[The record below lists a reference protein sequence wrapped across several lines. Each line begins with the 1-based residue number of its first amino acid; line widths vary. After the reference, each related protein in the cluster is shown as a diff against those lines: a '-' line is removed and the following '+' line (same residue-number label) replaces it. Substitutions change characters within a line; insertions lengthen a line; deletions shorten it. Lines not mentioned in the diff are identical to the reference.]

1 MTSKIFNKYTVG
13 TLILVLTFLI
23 VSPIIV
29 KNKVVNLLQD
39 EMAEDGKYSFVY
51 DELNISLLKKF
62 PKVSLDAKSFA
73 LSSGDDSLMAV
84 EQVNAELS
92 LSKVLGNELEFKYIH
107 FVKPYLKYDLP
118 SAPEKVNIEDYNDV
132 MVQPNLHQSDVVE
145 DDDESD
151 FLSIDVLKIEEL
163 KISNGTVLLLGDDSL
178 YLTFNGIDYTMS
190 GQLSKEIIALDLD
203 FKVDS
208 FSYETSGFSMNNIP
222 LSWNSIL
229 NYNIENEYISF
240 GENEL
245 KIGAVNTQFSGSIKA
260 DDHPVFD
267 LKFAANDAKVM
278 DVLTLINPKLA
289 EERLAADGLVALEG
303 YVKGTYRGANLWPAF
318 EVDFLMKDAW
328 FKYHELSQKVE
339 DINVS
344 AKISHSEGTSV
355 DATVISVDSMS
366 LQAGKNYLKSNMKI
380 TSPITDVA
388 VRGEVEGDL
397 DLASLQKSIPISQ
410 GNLQGKIT
418 ADVAFD
424 GKLSDIENE
433 NYEAFDAEGFLS
445 LRNYFMKNKALPQGI
460 SVASADLDFTP
471 ERINIKHFRGKL
483 GTSDMSLS
491 GYLANY
497 FAYFFDNK
505 DLKGVLNVSSNYIN
519 MNEFATSYTP
529 ANTAKSASAASSSA
543 ATSSNAKSSEVFMVP
558 QQLNLTLNTNVNKVK
573 ADDVILTYC
582 RGKLVMRDSR
592 LDLTNFSFNTLGGNV
607 NVNGQYN
614 SQNTKAVFSD
624 LNLNIKNIEIA
635 QAVQSI
641 SLFKNMLPPTQIT
654 QGKLSSE
661 MSYYAAFGSD
671 GEVDLNSVKS
681 VGYLSSP
688 GIRIANNSGLNTL
701 AAHLKVAR
709 YKDVTTSPVR
719 IDYTMK
725 SGQLALSPFDVKV
738 VDRNINASGWYNIN
752 NTLNF
757 SIKTTIKAS
766 EIGAEISKY
775 VAMVSDPNKPLP
787 VTVIFSGDAS
797 KPDIKYD
804 TREAIKILREDV
816 TKNLNG
822 DAVRSILKGLFN

>member
-62 PKVSLDAKSFA
+62 PKVSLDAKSFV
-73 LSSGDDSLMAV
+73 LSDSVDSLMAV
-84 EQVNAELS
+84 EQVDAELS
-92 LSKVLGNELEFKYIH
+92 LSKVLGNELEFKSIH
-107 FVKPYLKYDLP
+107 FIKPYLKYDLP
-118 SAPEKVNIEDYNDV
+118 SSPEKVNIEDSNDV
-132 MVQPNLHQSDVVE
+132 IAQPNLHTS
-145 DDDESD
+145 DDEKDDTECD
-151 FLSIDVLKIEEL
+151 FLSIDVLKIDEL
-163 KISNGTVLLLGDDSL
+163 RISDGTVLLQGDDSL
-178 YLTFNGIDYTMS
+178 FLSFNGINYTMS
-190 GQLSKEIIALDLD
+190 GQLSKEIITLDLD

-222 LSWNSIL
+222 LTWNSIL
-229 NYNIENEYISF
+229 NYDIENEYISF

-260 DDHPVFD
+260 DDQPLFD

-303 YVKGTYRGANLWPAF
+303 YVKGTYCSANLWPAF

-344 AKISHSEGTSV
+344 AKISHNEGTSV
-355 DATVISVDSMS
+355 DATIVSVDNLS
-366 LQAGKNYLKSNMKI
+366 LQAGENYLKSKMKI
-380 TSPITDVA
+380 TSPITDVT
-388 VRGEVEGDL
+388 VKGEVEGDL
-397 DLASLQKSIPISQ
+397 DLASLQNSIPISQ
-410 GNLQGKIT
+410 GNLVGKII
-418 ADVAFD
+418 ANVAFD

-445 LRNYFMKNKALPQGI
+445 LRNYFMKNETLPQGI

-483 GTSDMSLS
+483 GTSDLALS

-505 DLKGVLNVSSNYIN
+505 DLKGVLNLSSNYID

-529 ANTAKSASAASSSA
+529 SSIAKPASVASSSD
-543 ATSSNAKSSEVFMVP
+543 TTPSNKKSSDVFMVP
-558 QQLNLTLNTNVNKVK
+558 QRLNLTLNTNVNKVK
-573 ADDVILTYC
+573 ADDVILAYC
-582 RGKLVMRDSR
+582 RGKLVMNDSR
-592 LDLTNFSFNTLGGNV
+592 LDLTNFSFNALGGNIK
-607 NVNGQYN
+607 VNGQYN
-614 SQNTKAVFSD
+614 SKDANAVFSD
-624 LNLNIKNIEIA
+624 LNLNIKNVEIA
-635 QAVQSI
+635 QAVESI
-641 SLFKNMLPPTQIT
+641 SLFKNMFPQNQIT

-661 MSYYAAFGSD
+661 MTYYAMFND
-671 GEVDLNSVKS
+671 GGEIDLNSIKS
-681 VGYLSSP
+681 QGYLSSP
-688 GIRIANNSGLNTL
+688 GIRIANNSGLNSL
-701 AAHLKVAR
+701 AKQLKDKR
-709 YKDVTTSPVR
+709 YSDITTSAVL
-719 IDYTMK
+719 INYTMDN
-725 SGQLALSPFDVKV
+725 GQLALSPFDVKI
-738 VDRNINASGWYNIN
+738 VDKNINTSGWYNIN

-757 SIKTTIKAS
+757 SVKTTVKAS
-766 EIGAEISKY
+766 EIGSEISKY

-787 VTVIFSGDAS
+787 VTVIFSGNAS

-804 TREAIKILREDV
+804 TREAIKILRDDV